1 MTRRKIVEIDET
13 RCNGCGLCV
22 PSCAEGAIQI
32 VGGKARLVSDVYC
45 DGLGACLGE
54 CPQGAISV
62 VERDV
67 AAFDEAAAQR
77 HAATI
82 PAPHSAAEVLC
93 GCPGTRVQ
101 DLRVLP
107 VGYAS
112 AYPNDPNPAQVMLKH
127 NLPGVPVRPAPGDPP
142 EAPRPAPSAL
152 GNWPIQLHLV
162 PPGAPFLRNAD
173 LLLVADCVPFALAD
187 FHERFLRGRPVVIA
201 CPKLDN
207 TEPYV
212 QKLAAMLLQSS
223 IRSLTVVHMEVPCCM
238 GLVRIAQAARQIA
251 GLGVPLDEVVIST
264 RGEVLPRA

>member
-32 VGGKARLVSDVYC
+32 VDGKARLVSDVYC

-62 VERDV
+62 VERDA
-67 AAFDEAAAQR
+67 AAFDEAAAHR
-77 HAATI
+77 HVAA
-82 PAPHSAAEVLC
+82 
-93 GCPGTRVQ
+93 
-101 DLRVLP
+101 LR
-107 VGYAS
+107 
-112 AYPNDPNPAQVMLKH
+112 
-127 NLPGVPVRPAPGDPP
+127 
-142 EAPRPAPSAL
+142 APSAL

-162 PPGAPFLRNAD
+162 PPGAPFLLHAD
-173 LLLVADCVPFALAD
+173 VLLVADCVPFALAD
-187 FHERFLRGRPVVIA
+187 FHERYLRGRPVVIA

-207 TEPYV
+207 TQPYV
-212 QKLAAMLLQSS
+212 EKLAAMLTHSS

-238 GLVRIAQAARQIA
+238 GLVRIAQAARQAA
-251 GLGVPLDEVVIST
+251 GVDVPLDEVVIST